1 MTENIP
7 GYDPNVPVHIDEH
20 YVKPTVTYVLLGVTI
35 AVYAAQMLSQWL
47 LGYDLPAA
55 YGMKINQHI
64 LQGEYWRLITPA
76 LLHGSIMHIAFNMYA
91 LYVIGIG
98 IEKRFGHLRFGL
110 LYLVGAFGGNVL
122 SFLLSENPSLGA
134 STAIFGLL
142 GAEIV
147 FYYQN
152 RKIFGRGSKRAL
164 QNVISVAA
172 VNLII
177 GLSPGIDNY
186 GHLGGLIAGLL
197 FTTLAGPLLTLRGA
211 WPNFTVV
218 DRRESGAMYLA
229 ALANTALF
237 IALLRF
243 KM

>member
-7 GYDPNVPVHIDEH
+7 GYDPNIPIHVNERT
-20 YVKPTVTYVLLGVTI
+20 VKPTVTYVLLGVTI
-35 AVYAAQMLSQWL
+35 AIYVSQMLSEWL
-47 LGYDLPAA
+47 LGFDLPAA
-55 YGMKINQHI
+55 YGMKINDNI
-64 LQGEYWRLITPA
+64 LQGEYWRLVTPA
-76 LLHGSIMHIAFNMYA
+76 LFHGSIAHIAFNMYA
-91 LYVIGIG
+91 LYVIGAE

-110 LYLVGAFGGNVL
+110 LYLVGAFGGNTL

-142 GAEIV
+142 GAQIV
-147 FYYQN
+147 FFYQN
-152 RKIFGRGSKRAL
+152 RKIFGKGSRRAL
-164 QNVISVAA
+164 QNVISVAV

-177 GLSPGIDNY
+177 GLSPGIDNN

-197 FTTLAGPLLTLRGA
+197 FTALAGPLLTLQGA

-218 DRRESGAMYLA
+218 DVRAKNALPAATLA
-229 ALANTALF
+229 CGVLF
-237 IALLRF
+237 LVLLRF